1 MKTFLLLF
9 IGALTLS
16 GCAQGAPAN
25 VSSEAV
31 QLETMTGTLYGTLRV
46 PQVENPVTAALILP
60 GSGPTDRNG
69 NGGPALQTDAYKLLA
84 EALSENGIASLRID
98 KRGVGESTAALPN
111 EEAIRFDTYVSD
123 AVSWLAQL
131 RDDPRFDR
139 VAVIGHSEGAL
150 VGLLSAKQADA
161 DLYVSVAGAGERASD
176 TLRRQLSAQLPA
188 ALMQEVD
195 ALLTRLEAGEVVEPL
210 PESIS
215 SIPAL
220 ANLFRPSVQPYLISW
235 FKYDPAQAIATLSIP
250 ALLIQGTT
258 DLQVSTEDARMLQK
272 AQPNAELVI
281 VEGMNH
287 VLKDAPADPAAN
299 GATYTNPTL
308 PLAGGFVKPLITF
321 LRAE

>member
-1 MKTFLLLF
+1 MKTLLLLF

-16 GCAQGAPAN
+16 GCAQKALAN

-31 QLETMTGTLYGTLRV
+31 QLETMTGTLYGTLLV

-60 GSGPTDRNG
+60 GSGSTDRNG
-69 NGGPALQTDAYKLLA
+69 NGGSALQTDAYKLLA

-111 EEAIRFDTYVSD
+111 EEAVRFDTYVSD

-131 RDDPRFDR
+131 RDDPRFGN

-150 VGLLSAKQADA
+150 VGLLAAKQADA
-161 DLYVSVAGAGERASD
+161 DLYVSVAGAGKRASD

-250 ALLIQGTT
+250 TLLLQGTT
-258 DLQVSTEDARMLQK
+258 DLQVSTEDARMLQE
-272 AQPNAELVI
+272 AQPNAELVN